1 MAFFLIYLAAQAVQA
16 NWNFFTMD
24 QFGWSEKLVGLSLG
38 VVGLLV
44 GLVQGGLTRVVNP
57 RLGNERSTY
66 LGLILYAAGLL
77 FMAFSSQTW
86 MLFVAL
92 IPYCLGGI
100 AGPSLQSIMAGY
112 VPSNQQGELQ
122 GALTSLMSLTMVFG
136 PGIMNNLYY
145 HFTKVGAPIHFPG
158 VHFLLGGLLMLA
170 SVWAAWRVLRVPPP
184 ANPEPPMN
192 ESSATPGL
200 AH

>member
-92 IPYCLGGI
+92 IPYCLGGYCGTI
-100 AGPSLQSIMAGY
+100 SSKYHGRLCALQSTG
-112 VPSNQQGELQ
+112 
-122 GALTSLMSLTMVFG
+122 
-136 PGIMNNLYY
+136 
-145 HFTKVGAPIHFPG
+145 
-158 VHFLLGGLLMLA
+158 
-170 SVWAAWRVLRVPPP
+170 
-184 ANPEPPMN
+184 
-192 ESSATPGL
+192 
-200 AH
+200 

>member
-77 FMAFSSQTW
+77 FMIPGPNTIVRLIKLVSAPCSS
-86 MLFVAL
+86 
-92 IPYCLGGI
+92 PC
-100 AGPSLQSIMAGY
+100 
-112 VPSNQQGELQ
+112 
-122 GALTSLMSLTMVFG
+122 
-136 PGIMNNLYY
+136 
-145 HFTKVGAPIHFPG
+145 
-158 VHFLLGGLLMLA
+158 
-170 SVWAAWRVLRVPPP
+170 
-184 ANPEPPMN
+184 
-192 ESSATPGL
+192 
-200 AH
+200 